1 MHTRHLGRNELRPAL
16 ALVAV
21 TLLQPGSVLAQVPGS
36 ATAPTPGSWGQPY
49 SDSWGL
55 ERIGLDGKPTG
66 RPSRA
71 SVVVAVIDSGVDYTH
86 PELPLE
92 LLWRNPAEEL
102 NGVDDDR
109 NGYIDDVIGWNYA
122 DGNNTPWDLAGH
134 GTHVAGIIAAVA
146 AEGQDR
152 RAASSRA
159 KILPLKV
166 LNFIGRGRSAHIA
179 AAIHYAIAQRVKVIN
194 LSLGGAEL
202 STLEQRAI
210 LAAHEAGIVTVIAAG
225 NEGRDVTEHPLA
237 KVDSVLFVAASDPQD
252 RRARFSN
259 WGRAIDVTAPGVD
272 ILSLRA
278 RDADLVRF
286 SGAAGYTDGAAR
298 VGEQLYRASGTSF
311 AAAFV
316 TGAAARLFALRPEL
330 ANLEIARLIAQ
341 TADDIEA
348 PGVDPLTGYGRIDVL
363 AAMAADPKQFVEAR
377 IEAVDLAITNG
388 VTNLRVLGTADADRF
403 GSATLRAAPERFPN
417 DWIELAKVP
426 AAVRGAPLAELDARL
441 LRGSRRWAIQLN
453 VVHANGQRRESR
465 FVVDLGGAQ

>member
-1 MHTRHLGRNELRPAL
+1 MRALPLRRNGIGRAAAL
-16 ALVAV
+16 AAL
-21 TLLQPGSVLAQVPGS
+21 TLLAAGDVLAQAPRS
-36 ATAPTPGSWGQPY
+36 STAPPLGSWGQPY
-49 SDSWGL
+49 ADNWGL

-71 SVVVAVIDSGVDYTH
+71 PVVVAVIDSGVDYTH
-86 PELPLE
+86 PDLPLD

-109 NGYIDDVIGWNYA
+109 NGYIDDAIGWNYA
-122 DGNNTPWDLAGH
+122 DANNTPWDLAGH
-134 GTHVAGIIAAVA
+134 GTHVIGIIAAVA
-146 AEGQDR
+146 ADGQER

-179 AAIHYAIAQRVKVIN
+179 AAMHYAIAQRAKVIN

-202 STLEQRAI
+202 STLELRAI
-210 LAAHEAGIVTVIAAG
+210 RAAHDAGIVTVVAAG
-225 NEGRDVTEHPLA
+225 NEGRDVTDHPLA
-237 KVDSVLFVAASDPQD
+237 KLDSVLFVAASDPQD

-259 WGRAIDVTAPGVD
+259 WGRPIDVTAPGVD

-286 SGAAGYTDGAAR
+286 SGAAGYADGAAR

-316 TGAAARLFALRPEL
+316 SGAAARLFALRPEL
-330 ANLEIARLIAQ
+330 TNVEVARLIAQ
-341 TADDIEA
+341 TAHDIEA
-348 PGVDPLTGYGRIDVL
+348 PGVDSLTGYGRIDVL
-363 AAMAADPKQFVEAR
+363 AAMAADPQQYVEAR
-377 IEAVDLAITNG
+377 IEAVDLAVTDG
-388 VTNLRVLGTADADRF
+388 VTHVRVLGTADADRF
-403 GSATLRAAPERFPN
+403 GAATLRATPERFPD
-417 DWIELAKVP
+417 DWIEVAKVP

-441 LRGSRRWAIQLN
+441 LRGARRWTLQLD
-453 VVHANGQRRESR
+453 VVHANGARRESR
-465 FVVDLGGAQ
+465 FLVDLGGAQ